1 MKFHIYILL
10 SVLFVS
16 FSITQKHKAP
26 AKDLPQAQKVDP
38 IEKEWND
45 EIKKAK
51 DPELK
56 RLLEELRQDYL
67 YERDILKKEYK
78 TKDYVVYPKHGV
90 GQILSISAKT
100 IGGIEVQCYDIKF
113 EKDKAIGLLPINKQS
128 HLRPLATI
136 NQINKSISILKS
148 KPKIKRS
155 MWSRRA
161 QEYEQ
166 KITSGKIY
174 DLAEVVRDLNKGDDI
189 MVDQSYS

>member
-16 FSITQKHKAP
+16 FSITQKDKAP
-26 AKDLPQAQKVDP
+26 AKDLPHSQKVDP

-78 TKDYVVYPKHGV
+78 TKLKNLKSDFSDRRKE
-90 GQILSISAKT
+90 L
-100 IGGIEVQCYDIKF
+100 IKKYRK
-113 EKDKAIGLLPINKQS
+113 ENRKKKSKDKSNLPSVPPEKS
-128 HLRPLATI
+128 RPVPAQP
-136 NQINKSISILKS
+136 NDKPEKKDAKSS
-148 KPKIKRS
+148 K
-155 MWSRRA
+155 
-161 QEYEQ
+161 
-166 KITSGKIY
+166 
-174 DLAEVVRDLNKGDDI
+174 
-189 MVDQSYS
+189 

>member
-16 FSITQKHKAP
+16 FSITQKDKAP
-26 AKDLPQAQKVDP
+26 AKDLPQSQKVDP

-78 TKDYVVYPKHGV
+78 TKLKNLKSDFSDRRKE
-90 GQILSISAKT
+90 L
-100 IGGIEVQCYDIKF
+100 IKKYRS
-113 EKDKAIGLLPINKQS
+113 ENRKKKSKANSSKDKSIVSPVPPEKS
-128 HLRPLATI
+128 RPLPAQP
-136 NQINKSISILKS
+136 NDKPEKKDAKSS
-148 KPKIKRS
+148 K
-155 MWSRRA
+155 
-161 QEYEQ
+161 
-166 KITSGKIY
+166 
-174 DLAEVVRDLNKGDDI
+174 
-189 MVDQSYS
+189 

>member
-16 FSITQKHKAP
+16 FSITQKDKAP
-26 AKDLPQAQKVDP
+26 AKDLPQSQKVDP

-78 TKDYVVYPKHGV
+78 TKLKNLKSDFSDRRKELIKKYRKENRKKKPKEN
-90 GQILSISAKT
+90 SS
-100 IGGIEVQCYDIKF
+100 
-113 EKDKAIGLLPINKQS
+113 KDKSNLPSVPPEKFK
-128 HLRPLATI
+128 PLPDESNEKAEKKPE
-136 NQINKSISILKS
+136 KSS
-148 KPKIKRS
+148 K
-155 MWSRRA
+155 
-161 QEYEQ
+161 
-166 KITSGKIY
+166 
-174 DLAEVVRDLNKGDDI
+174 
-189 MVDQSYS
+189 